1 MGLMTYKEV
10 KYVTTIVQIAQK
22 WGLVKA
28 SNLGESCIMKW
39 SEKKKDWD
47 RLKMHITISW
57 VTTNISVKDTHE
69 KPIEEIMW
77 NCKQYFINLKGGKNG
92 ERYKEYAKKK

>member
-1 MGLMTYKEV
+1 
-10 KYVTTIVQIAQK
+10 
-22 WGLVKA
+22 
-28 SNLGESCIMKW
+28 
-39 SEKKKDWD
+39 
-47 RLKMHITISW
+47 MHITISW

-77 NCKQYFINLKGGKNG
+77 NCKQYFINQKGGKNG